1 MLVAVGTIMM
11 GVITMGVIT
20 LIFCDNNNH
29 YAV

>member
-1 MLVAVGTIMM
+1 MVIMLVAVGTIM
-11 GVITMGVIT
+11 MGVIT

>member
-11 GVITMGVIT
+11 GVIT
-20 LIFCDNNNH
+20 LIFCDNNNNNNNH